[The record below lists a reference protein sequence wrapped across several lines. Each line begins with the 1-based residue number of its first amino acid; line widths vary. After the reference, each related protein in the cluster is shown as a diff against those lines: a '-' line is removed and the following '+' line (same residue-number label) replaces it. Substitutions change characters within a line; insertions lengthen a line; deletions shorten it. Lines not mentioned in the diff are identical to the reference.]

1 VDIKVER
8 GDLAQHPAK
17 AVIVNLFEGVKSPG
31 GGTGAVDKA
40 LDGAI
45 SQLIAEGETKGKKSE
60 LTLIHTLGKLPTP
73 RVLVA
78 GLGKQSEFNLD
89 AVRDVTGTAL
99 RRLRATGASTVAT
112 IVHGAG
118 IAGLDPEAC
127 AQAIAEGAV
136 MGLYR
141 FDRLKKPEEEQ
152 EADRVRYPGGVRRV
166 QARRPQARR
175 RARPHPGGGD

>member
-1 VDIKVER
+1 MIEKGVPVDISVER

-45 SQLIAEGETKGKKSE
+45 GQLIADGEIKGKKNE

-78 GLGKQSEFNLD
+78 GLGKQTQFSLD
-89 AVRDVTGTAL
+89 TVRDITGTAL
-99 RRLRATGASTVAT
+99 RRLRG
-112 IVHGAG
+112 
-118 IAGLDPEAC
+118 
-127 AQAIAEGAV
+127 
-136 MGLYR
+136 
-141 FDRLKKPEEEQ
+141 
-152 EADRVRYPGGVRRV
+152 
-166 QARRPQARR
+166 
-175 RARPHPGGGD
+175 